1 MSSYVEK
8 LFSLNGK
15 VALITGGSKGIGAE
29 IAFSLLKSGANI
41 VCVSR
46 SKNTIKKEL
55 KDYYM
60 QCDVSDTVQF
70 NKVCKYVNELYGGID
85 ILVNAAGIT
94 LKSDDSSDKFDVF
107 NKTLNV
113 NLTSVYQCC
122 ELASNFMKN
131 GGSIINITSIGS
143 MLGFPS
149 NPSYVASKGGV
160 RMLTKALAEDFSS
173 RGIRVNNIV
182 PGYILTDMTKSS
194 FNDKKLNRER
204 VDRMMIKRWGDVK
217 DISGAAVFLASGA
230 SSYVT
235 GIDLVVDG
243 GWTSKGI

>member
-60 QCDVSDTVQF
+60 QCDISDTVQF

-143 MLGFPS
+143 MLGVPS

>member
-1 MSSYVEK
+1 M
-8 LFSLNGK
+8 
-15 VALITGGSKGIGAE
+15 
-29 IAFSLLKSGANI
+29 
-41 VCVSR
+41 
-46 SKNTIKKEL
+46 
-55 KDYYM
+55 
-60 QCDVSDTVQF
+60 
-70 NKVCKYVNELYGGID
+70 
-85 ILVNAAGIT
+85 VNAAGIT

>member
-60 QCDVSDTVQF
+60 QCDISDTVQF